1 VSRESGPGSPIPQ
14 PQIANPQFAIF
25 MSLLAQT
32 LAFSATLAGLVV
44 VSRWITRQV
53 QVLGLRLTNDERAAQ
68 MTYYLIMLPGIFL
81 HELSHYF
88 MARAVGL
95 RVGEFSLGPRVRDS
109 YSIELGSVTVSRAD
123 VFRESLVGL
132 APFLSGT
139 VVLVLVGTRVFDVG
153 ALGRAGSAGALLRA
167 LPGIWHVADF
177 WLWAY
182 VVFVVSNAMMPSA
195 ADRQP
200 WLLAGIY
207 LAVALGGV
215 YLLVGLPAVSA
226 AVGAWATGVLQVL
239 TLAFVFTLVLDGAVA
254 AAMWIAEAVIV
265 ALRTRRSGEP

>member
-1 VSRESGPGSPIPQ
+1 L
-14 PQIANPQFAIF
+14 
-25 MSLLAQT
+25 SLLAQT
-32 LAFSATLAGLVV
+32 LAFTATLAGLVV

-53 QVLGLRLTNDERAAQ
+53 QLLGLHLTGDERAAQ
-68 MTYYLIMLPGIFL
+68 MTYYLIMLPGILL
-81 HELSHYF
+81 HELSHLL
-88 MARAVGL
+88 MARLVGL
-95 RVGEFSLGPRVRDS
+95 KVGEFSLGPRVRDQ

-139 VVLVLVGTRVFDVG
+139 AVLALVGYRVFELEV
-153 ALGRAGSAGALLRA
+153 LSQAGDASGLLRV
-167 LPGIWHVADF
+167 LPGIWQVPDS

-182 VVFVVSNAMMPSA
+182 VIFVVSNAMMPSA

-215 YLLVGLPAVSA
+215 YLLAGLPAMSA
-226 AVGAWATGVLQVL
+226 AVSAWATGMLQLL
-239 TLAFVFTLVLDGAVA
+239 TLAFLFTLVLDLAVA
-254 AAMWIAEAVIV
+254 AAMWVTEAVIL
-265 ALRTRRSGEP
+265 ALQRRRSGRP